1 MPVNFLPYLRRFR
14 RISVGMTVGLIVLQS
29 VLAGLTTAHAA
40 VLAANPFAGAI
51 CHGSG
56 NSDPTDGTV
65 PENDIA
71 ALCCAFCTVVATAL
85 TSGDAPTVVF
95 FRLGVE
101 AATPSRAKL
110 SFRGMRAR
118 CAPVPHK
125 RLQVRAPEALLC
137 EPTEVGSGLLEI
149 WR

>member
-1 MPVNFLPYLRRFR
+1 VNFLTYLRRFR

-56 NSDPTDGTV
+56 NSDPADGTV

-71 ALCCAFCTVVATAL
+71 ALCCGFCTVVATAV

-95 FRLGVE
+95 FRLGVG
-101 AATPSRAKL
+101 AATPIPCQAIFPRDARA
-110 SFRGMRAR
+110 
-118 CAPVPHK
+118 
-125 RLQVRAPEALLC
+125 VRAGPSQA
-137 EPTEVGSGLLEI
+137 PPSSST
-149 WR
+149 